1 MSVYGKSHMG
11 KFMLIGGMVG
21 CGLSLIGRET
31 RSVWG
36 QRLATS
42 ASNCGNL
49 IRAMYQHPDQVG
61 KYMQVTGTR
70 LKGMVREV
78 SDDFQHMIDQ
88 VEKARTSTGDTYQYV
103 MEVGGELAEMAG
115 KIRQSGRN
123 MVNYQEPELISAE
136 TEAIQRLENET
147 SVPNPGTIP
156 HVSKRTSSVSA
167 AEYKHSAAPN
177 GTSKKPDHR
186 A

>member
-1 MSVYGKSHMG
+1 MSVYGKSQMG

-21 CGLSLIGRET
+21 CGLSLISRET

-49 IRAMYQHPDQVG
+49 IRAMYQQPDQVG

-88 VEKARTSTGDTYQYV
+88 VEKARTSTGDSYQYV
-103 MEVGGELAEMAG
+103 MEVGSELAEMAG

-123 MVNYQEPELISAE
+123 VVNYQEPELINAE

-147 SVPNPGTIP
+147 SVPNPGTMP
-156 HVSKRTSSVSA
+156 HVSKHTSPVSA
-167 AEYKHSAAPN
+167 SEHKHSAPN
-177 GTSKKPDHR
+177 GTSKKPGHR